1 MKIEKFKKDKHGK
14 YTLILEDNSELSLY
28 EDIIIKNE
36 LLIKKEVD
44 VSLIDK
50 LIDDNNSYEAYD
62 KALSLIEKKLR
73 SERELRNILDDMG
86 FTKKIVDGS
95 LDRLI
100 KEGYI
105 NDNLYAKSFV
115 NDKVLL
121 TSWGPYKIS
130 KALSDLVDED
140 IIMSAINN
148 IDDSVWKERVEKLVK
163 KKAATIKGKSIY
175 MVKNKVNQYMF
186 DLGYDSDMISEEVD
200 KLDISEEDALKKE
213 MSKAYDKLSK
223 KYSGNEL
230 NRQIKNHLYKKGFK
244 VSNME

>member
-73 SERELRNILDDMG
+73 SEREIRNILDDMG
-86 FTKKIVDGS
+86 FTKKIVDIS

-105 NDNLYAKSFV
+105 NDSLYAKSFV

-121 TSWGPYKIS
+121 TSWGPYKI
-130 KALSDLVDED
+130 
-140 IIMSAINN
+140 
-148 IDDSVWKERVEKLVK
+148 
-163 KKAATIKGKSIY
+163 
-175 MVKNKVNQYMF
+175 
-186 DLGYDSDMISEEVD
+186 
-200 KLDISEEDALKKE
+200 
-213 MSKAYDKLSK
+213 
-223 KYSGNEL
+223 
-230 NRQIKNHLYKKGFK
+230 
-244 VSNME
+244 